1 MFFDLRQTPGHI
13 TTLGALPFPH
23 SRVREECREFI
34 SDRFGRLEMI
44 AEHLLELSTHVTTTI
59 EARCCNRVVRVWV
72 CVCLRLCRFTCAL
85 GFSDDVASLIL
96 VSALRP
102 PSTDEARHY
111 CSRLCVKRVFIDLC
125 PASSG

>member
-1 MFFDLRQTPGHI
+1 MDRFSGFSLSAAMPLDVFASDSGHVGSSDQDFELCFFDLRQTPGHI

-72 CVCLRLCRFTCAL
+72 CVCVCVC
-85 GFSDDVASLIL
+85 DCVASRVLWG
-96 VSALRP
+96 SATTSLP
-102 PSTDEARHY
+102 
-111 CSRLCVKRVFIDLC
+111 
-125 PASSG
+125 